1 MEYGLEGVWFRGS
14 MVWREYGLDG
24 VGFRWSRV

>member
-1 MEYGLEGVWFRGS
+1 MEYGLEGVWFRWS
-14 MVWREYGLDG
+14 IVKMEYGLDG